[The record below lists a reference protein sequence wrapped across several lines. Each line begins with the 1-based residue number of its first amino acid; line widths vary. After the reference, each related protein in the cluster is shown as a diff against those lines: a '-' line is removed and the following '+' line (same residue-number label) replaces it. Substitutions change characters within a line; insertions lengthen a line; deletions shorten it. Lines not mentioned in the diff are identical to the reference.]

1 MQQQVGTA
9 ELNRTGWPGSVAL
22 HVWPRR
28 SGTSVAAAPR
38 AFGVATQRAAGAC
51 HMPTGGQREEAV
63 PVLDSLSKA
72 AFACLW
78 CFILVLPWDVYAELP
93 VVGSIP
99 RLVGIVASAV
109 GGLYILARGRLRP
122 LSWFHVLAILFLL
135 WAGASTFW
143 SIDPEATQTRFLTYL
158 QLVLLVWLIWEIGWS
173 PVRQRALLQ
182 AFVLGAGVAALIT
195 VYNYLTDTWWYTEGR
210 FSALGQNPNYVARMC
225 VLGLPMAWYLGL
237 SRRHGRLARTWQ
249 LYIPF
254 GCIATVLTGSRGA
267 FLAGLVAVVI
277 IPWTLGH
284 LRLRTKAA
292 LYAFAIG
299 SLVLASSFVPE
310 TSWERIRSTG
320 ADIETGYFGGRG
332 KIWRAGL
339 EAAWE
344 HPLVGVGAGAFGA
357 AVEPALQFAWASHDA
372 PLAILVEDG
381 IVGLCLFLAMV
392 AAATKPL
399 WHLPPLER
407 KLWIVLLAALGVGS
421 LAAASDY
428 QKDFWFVLG
437 LLAAQ
442 VAPRAGS
449 SREQSPSSIAAPG
462 TFSRRNDAPI
472 RVTRGSRPTVRSG
485 GDESSAGSARTG

>member
-1 MQQQVGTA
+1 V
-9 ELNRTGWPGSVAL
+9 LNP
-22 HVWPRR
+22 
-28 SGTSVAAAPR
+28 
-38 AFGVATQRAAGAC
+38 
-51 HMPTGGQREEAV
+51 
-63 PVLDSLSKA
+63 LSKA

-78 CFILVLPWDVYAELP
+78 CFILVLPWDAFTDLP
-93 VVGSIP
+93 IVGSIP

-122 LSWFHVLAILFLL
+122 LSWFHVLAVLFVV
-135 WAGASTFW
+135 WTGASTFW
-143 SIDPEATQTRFLTYL
+143 SIDPEATRTRFLTYL
-158 QLVLLVWLIWEIGWS
+158 QLVVLAWLIWEIGWS
-173 PVRQRALLQ
+173 PERQRALLQ

-195 VYNYLTDTWWYTEGR
+195 VYNYLTGSWSYSEGR
-210 FSALGQNPNYVARMC
+210 FSALGQNPNYLARMC
-225 VLGLPMAWYLGL
+225 VLALPMAWYLSL
-237 SRRHGRLARTWQ
+237 SQRHRRLARTWQ
-249 LYIPF
+249 LYVPL
-254 GCIATVLTGSRGA
+254 GCTATVLTGSRGA

-277 IPWTLGH
+277 IPWTLGR

-299 SLVLASSFVPE
+299 SLVLMSIFVPE

-339 EAAWE
+339 EVVWE

-357 AVEPALQFAWASHDA
+357 AVEPALQFAWSSHDA

-381 IVGLCLFLAMV
+381 IVGLCLFVAMV
-392 AAATKPL
+392 AAAMKPL
-399 WHLPPLER
+399 WHLPPLQR
-407 KLWIVLLAALGVGS
+407 KVWIVLVAALGVGS

-442 VAPRAGS
+442 VALRAGS
-449 SREQSPSSIAAPG
+449 SREQAPSRTPAPSA
-462 TFSRRNDAPI
+462 FNRRNDAPI
-472 RVTRGSRPTVRSG
+472 RVTPGSRPTVRSG
-485 GDESSAGSARTG
+485 GDESSAGSVTTA

>member
-1 MQQQVGTA
+1 
-9 ELNRTGWPGSVAL
+9 
-22 HVWPRR
+22 
-28 SGTSVAAAPR
+28 
-38 AFGVATQRAAGAC
+38 
-51 HMPTGGQREEAV
+51 MPN
-63 PVLDSLSKA
+63 PLSKA

-78 CFILVLPWDVYAELP
+78 CFILVLPWDALTDLP
-93 VVGSIP
+93 IVGSLP

-122 LSWFHVLAILFLL
+122 LSWFHVLAVLFVL
-135 WAGASTFW
+135 WTGASTFW
-143 SIDPEATQTRFLTYL
+143 SIDPEATRTRFLTYL
-158 QLVLLVWLIWEIGWS
+158 QLVVLAWLIWEIGWS
-173 PVRQRALLQ
+173 PERQRALLQ

-195 VYNYLTDTWWYTEGR
+195 VYNYLTGSWSYSEGR
-210 FSALGQNPNYVARMC
+210 FSALGQNPNYLARMC
-225 VLGLPMAWYLGL
+225 VLALPMAWYLSL
-237 SRRHGRLARTWQ
+237 SQRHRRLARTWQ
-249 LYIPF
+249 LYVPL
-254 GCIATVLTGSRGA
+254 GCTATVLTGSRGA

-277 IPWTLGH
+277 IPWTLGR

-299 SLVLASSFVPE
+299 SLVLMSIFVPE

-339 EAAWE
+339 EVVWE

-357 AVEPALQFAWASHDA
+357 AVEPALQFAWSSHDA

-381 IVGLCLFLAMV
+381 IVGLGLFVAMV
-392 AAATKPL
+392 AAAMKPL
-399 WHLPPLER
+399 WHLPPLQR
-407 KLWIVLLAALGVGS
+407 KLWIVLVAALGVGS

-442 VAPRAGS
+442 VALRAGS
-449 SREQSPSSIAAPG
+449 SQEQAPSRTPAPSA
-462 TFSRRNDAPI
+462 FNRRNDAPI

-485 GDESSAGSARTG
+485 GDESSAGSVTTA

>member
-1 MQQQVGTA
+1 M
-9 ELNRTGWPGSVAL
+9 LNP
-22 HVWPRR
+22 
-28 SGTSVAAAPR
+28 
-38 AFGVATQRAAGAC
+38 
-51 HMPTGGQREEAV
+51 
-63 PVLDSLSKA
+63 LSKA

-78 CFILVLPWDVYAELP
+78 CFILVLPWDAFTDLP
-93 VVGSIP
+93 IVGSIP

-122 LSWFHVLAILFLL
+122 LSWFHVLAVLFVV
-135 WAGASTFW
+135 WTGASTFW
-143 SIDPEATQTRFLTYL
+143 SIDPEATRTRFLTYL
-158 QLVLLVWLIWEIGWS
+158 QLVVLVWLIWEIGWS
-173 PVRQRALLQ
+173 PERQRALLQ

-195 VYNYLTDTWWYTEGR
+195 VYNYLTGSWSYSEGR
-210 FSALGQNPNYVARMC
+210 FSALGQNPNYLARMC
-225 VLGLPMAWYLGL
+225 VLALPMAWYLSL
-237 SRRHGRLARTWQ
+237 SQRHRRLARTWQ
-249 LYIPF
+249 LYVPL
-254 GCIATVLTGSRGA
+254 GCTATVLTGSRGA

-277 IPWTLGH
+277 IPWTLGR

-299 SLVLASSFVPE
+299 SLVLVSIFVPE

-339 EAAWE
+339 EVVWE

-357 AVEPALQFAWASHDA
+357 AVEPALQFAWSSHDA

-381 IVGLCLFLAMV
+381 IVGLCLFVAMV
-392 AAATKPL
+392 AAAMKPL
-399 WHLPPLER
+399 WHLPPLQR
-407 KLWIVLLAALGVGS
+407 KLWIVLVAALGVGS

-442 VAPRAGS
+442 VALRAGS
-449 SREQSPSSIAAPG
+449 SREQAPSRTPAPSA
-462 TFSRRNDAPI
+462 FNRRNDAPI
-472 RVTRGSRPTVRSG
+472 RVTPGSRPTVRSG
-485 GDESSAGSARTG
+485 GDESSAGSVTTA

>member
-1 MQQQVGTA
+1 M
-9 ELNRTGWPGSVAL
+9 LNR
-22 HVWPRR
+22 
-28 SGTSVAAAPR
+28 
-38 AFGVATQRAAGAC
+38 
-51 HMPTGGQREEAV
+51 
-63 PVLDSLSKA
+63 LSKA

-78 CFILVLPWDVYAELP
+78 CFILVLPWDALADLP
-93 VVGSIP
+93 IVGSLP

-122 LSWFHVLAILFLL
+122 LSWFHVLAVLFVL
-135 WAGASTFW
+135 WTGASTLW
-143 SIDPEATQTRFLTYL
+143 SIDPEATRTRFLTYL
-158 QLVLLVWLIWEIGWS
+158 QLVVLAWLIWEIGWS
-173 PVRQRALLQ
+173 PERQRALLQ

-195 VYNYLTDTWWYTEGR
+195 VYNYLTGSWSYSEGR
-210 FSALGQNPNYVARMC
+210 FSALGQNPNYLARMC
-225 VLGLPMAWYLGL
+225 VLALPMAWYLSL
-237 SRRHGRLARTWQ
+237 SQRHRRLARTWQ
-249 LYIPF
+249 LYVPL
-254 GCIATVLTGSRGA
+254 GCTATVLTGSRGA

-277 IPWTLGH
+277 IPWTLGR

-299 SLVLASSFVPE
+299 SLVLMSIFVPE

-339 EAAWE
+339 EVVWE

-357 AVEPALQFAWASHDA
+357 AVEPALQFAWSSHDA

-381 IVGLCLFLAMV
+381 IVGLCLFVAMV
-392 AAATKPL
+392 AAAMKPL
-399 WHLPPLER
+399 WHLPPLQR
-407 KLWIVLLAALGVGS
+407 KVWIVLVAALGVGS

-442 VAPRAGS
+442 VALRAGS
-449 SREQSPSSIAAPG
+449 SREQAPSRTPAPSA
-462 TFSRRNDAPI
+462 FNRRNDAPI
-472 RVTRGSRPTVRSG
+472 RVTPGSRPTVRSG
-485 GDESSAGSARTG
+485 GDESSAGSVTTA

>member
-1 MQQQVGTA
+1 
-9 ELNRTGWPGSVAL
+9 
-22 HVWPRR
+22 
-28 SGTSVAAAPR
+28 
-38 AFGVATQRAAGAC
+38 
-51 HMPTGGQREEAV
+51 MPN
-63 PVLDSLSKA
+63 PLSKA

-78 CFILVLPWDVYAELP
+78 CFILVLPWDALTDLP
-93 VVGSIP
+93 IVGSLP

-122 LSWFHVLAILFLL
+122 LSWFHVLAVLFVL
-135 WAGASTFW
+135 WTGASTFW
-143 SIDPEATQTRFLTYL
+143 SIDPEATRTRFLTYL
-158 QLVLLVWLIWEIGWS
+158 QLVVLVWLIWEIGWS
-173 PVRQRALLQ
+173 PERQRALLQ

-195 VYNYLTDTWWYTEGR
+195 VYNYLTGFWSYSEGR
-210 FSALGQNPNYVARMC
+210 FSALGQNPNYLARMC
-225 VLGLPMAWYLGL
+225 VLALPMAWYLSL
-237 SRRHGRLARTWQ
+237 SQRHRRLARTWQ
-249 LYIPF
+249 LYVPL
-254 GCIATVLTGSRGA
+254 GCTATVLTGSRGA

-277 IPWTLGH
+277 IPWTLGR

-299 SLVLASSFVPE
+299 SLVLVSIFVPE

-339 EAAWE
+339 EVVWE

-357 AVEPALQFAWASHDA
+357 AVEPALQFAWSSHDA

-381 IVGLCLFLAMV
+381 IVGLGLFVAMV
-392 AAATKPL
+392 AAAMKPL
-399 WHLPPLER
+399 WHLPPLQR
-407 KLWIVLLAALGVGS
+407 KLWIVLVAALGVGS

-442 VAPRAGS
+442 VALRAGP
-449 SREQSPSSIAAPG
+449 SREQAPSRTPSPGA
-462 TFSRRNDAPI
+462 FNRRNDAPI
-472 RVTRGSRPTVRSG
+472 PVTRGSRPTVRSG
-485 GDESSAGSARTG
+485 GDESSAGSVTTA